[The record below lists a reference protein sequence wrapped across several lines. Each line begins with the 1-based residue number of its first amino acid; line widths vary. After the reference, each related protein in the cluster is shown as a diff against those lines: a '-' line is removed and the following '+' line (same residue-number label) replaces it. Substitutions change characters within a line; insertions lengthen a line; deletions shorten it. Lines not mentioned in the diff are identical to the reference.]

1 MSDYM
6 IRATAAN
13 GQIRAFAATNKRI
26 LQNMQEMHIIQV
38 RLLPQL

>member
-13 GQIRAFAATNKRI
+13 GQIRAFAATTRD
-26 LQNMQEMHIIQV
+26 LTEYD
-38 RLLPQL
+38 RALCRP

>member
-13 GQIRAFAATNKRI
+13 GQIRALPQT
-26 LQNMQEMHIIQV
+26 QDMQEMHIIQV
-38 RLLPQL
+38 RLLPQLQDAQ